1 MSHDTHYTPEHHEEP
16 DAWHRHTSDE
26 GAPQAEHAANVNTLI
41 LGGVFAAIIVFI
53 VAAITASIVYFNRHV
68 TDLRRAQ
75 VESTVLSAEALTYRD
90 RSEAAQHA
98 YTWADAAKGVVQIPT
113 DVAAKR
119 VMERYAGKR

>member
-1 MSHDTHYTPEHHEEP
+1 MSHEKHYTPEHHEEP

-68 TDLRRAQ
+68 TGLRRAQ
-75 VESTVLSAEALTYRD
+75 VESTVLSAEALAYRD
-90 RSEAAQHA
+90 GAEAAQRA
-98 YTWADAAKGVVQIPT
+98 YTWADAARGVVQLPT
-113 DVAAKR
+113 DVAAQR
-119 VMERYAGKR
+119 VIDRYARK